1 MLVTKWLCEN
11 LLKVLGWTVDKTNP
25 PVSNCVVIAAPH
37 TSNWDFILM
46 LLFAGA
52 FGQKINWMGKSNLFV
67 KPFGY
72 LLPKIGGISVN
83 RSQKNQIVG
92 NMISLFKT
100 HENFLLVVP
109 VEGTRARANFWKS
122 GFYHIAKGANVPILP
137 TFLDYGK
144 KRGGFG
150 IPIQPTDNLFLDMQ
164 KIRDFYAPFKG
175 KFPLNA
181 GPIKLKEEDQI

>member
-52 FGQKINWMGKSNLFV
+52 FGQKINWMGKSNLFI

-72 LLPKIGGISVN
+72 LLRQIGGISVN

-100 HENFLLVVP
+100 RENFLLVVP
-109 VEGTRARANFWKS
+109 VEG
-122 GFYHIAKGANVPILP
+122 LP
-137 TFLDYGK
+137 FTQLLLNWGK
-144 KRGGFG
+144 IWIEIKNKKKMNLCS
-150 IPIQPTDNLFLDMQ
+150 PTVYVNL
-164 KIRDFYAPFKG
+164 ISR
-175 KFPLNA
+175 
-181 GPIKLKEEDQI
+181 

>member
-1 MLVTKWLCEN
+1 MALRKFTQKI
-11 LLKVLGWTVDKTNP
+11 LGWTVDKTNP

-72 LLPKIGGISVN
+72 LLRKIGGISVN
-83 RSQKNQIVG
+83 CSQKNQIVG

-100 HENFLLVVP
+100 RENFLLVVP
-109 VEGTRARANFWKS
+109 VEGTRARANCWKS
-122 GFYHIAKGANVPILP
+122 GFYHIAKGADVPILP
-137 TFLDYGK
+137 TFLDYGN

-150 IPIQPTDNLFLDMQ
+150 IPIQTTDNLFLDME
-164 KIRDFYAPFKG
+164 KIRNFYAPFKG
-175 KFPLNA
+175 KFPLKS
-181 GPIKLKEEDQI
+181 GPIKLQEEDQI

>member
-52 FGQKINWMGKSNLFV
+52 FGQKINWMGKSNLFI

-72 LLPKIGGISVN
+72 LLHNIGGISVN

-92 NMISLFKT
+92 KMISLFKT
-100 HENFLLVVP
+100 QENFLLVVP
-109 VEGTRARANFWKS
+109 VEGKGISDHHVKTGRRIVVSGKPPICVQSFFPRSRKGSSVSGNFS
-122 GFYHIAKGANVPILP
+122 SCGFLHC
-137 TFLDYGK
+137 
-144 KRGGFG
+144 
-150 IPIQPTDNLFLDMQ
+150 
-164 KIRDFYAPFKG
+164 
-175 KFPLNA
+175 
-181 GPIKLKEEDQI
+181 

>member
-72 LLPKIGGISVN
+72 LLRKIGGISVN

-100 HENFLLVVP
+100 RENFLLVVP

-122 GFYHIAKGANVPILP
+122 GFYHMQKEQM
-137 TFLDYGK
+137 FLS
-144 KRGGFG
+144 F
-150 IPIQPTDNLFLDMQ
+150 PLFLITE
-164 KIRDFYAPFKG
+164 K
-175 KFPLNA
+175 
-181 GPIKLKEEDQI
+181 KEGVLVFQFNQQIIYF